1 MAKKPPSG
9 KCIHCL
15 QFHQELT
22 WDHVFPKA
30 WYPHTTKQNLYKWQ
44 VPSCKR
50 CNKMYGELEE
60 DLLIR
65 LAMCLDPLD
74 PSCAGIVEKG
84 LRAVDPSYAKNE
96 KDRRA
101 RLAKRKEILKD
112 AFEGENIPLQAVY
125 PNFGDHHHLPLKA
138 QTAITIPAK
147 SVQHLAEKIVR
158 GIFLIE
164 DRILIEPPYEIS
176 YYVLSDTGAKPVVEV
191 LERHGSTYARE
202 PGIIVQRAVAHED
215 VTSSLFLI
223 EIWNRFK
230 IYAAVQDNQEDVSQ
244 TD

>member
-1 MAKKPPSG
+1 MAKSPSPG

-15 QFHQELT
+15 KFHKELT

-30 WYPHTTKQNLYKWQ
+30 WYPHTTRQNLYKWQ

-60 DLLIR
+60 DLMIR

-84 LRAVDPSYAKNE
+84 LRAVNPSYAKNE
-96 KDRRA
+96 KDGRA
-101 RLAKRKEILKD
+101 RLAKRNEILKGS
-112 AFEGENIPLQAVY
+112 FEGNAIPLQAVY
-125 PNFGDHHHLPLKA
+125 PNFGVHQQLPLQA

-147 SVQHLAEKIVR
+147 AVQRLAEKIVR

-164 DRILIEPPYEIS
+164 DGKLIEPPYEIS
-176 YYVLSDTGAKPVVEV
+176 YYVLHDAGTAEIVEM
-191 LERHGSTYARE
+191 LAQYGSVHARE
-202 PGIIVQRAVAHED
+202 PGIVVQRAVAQED
-215 VTSSLFLI
+215 AISSFFLI

-230 IYAAVQDNQEDVSQ
+230 IYAAVQERM
-244 TD
+244 